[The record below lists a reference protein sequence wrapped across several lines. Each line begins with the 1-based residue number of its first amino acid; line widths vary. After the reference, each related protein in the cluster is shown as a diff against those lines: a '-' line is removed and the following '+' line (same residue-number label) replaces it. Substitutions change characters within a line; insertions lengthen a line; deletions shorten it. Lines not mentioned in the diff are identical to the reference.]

1 MVELNE
7 LFKKEETRYLKE
19 LHKVIGGTS
28 GVGDAGYVV
37 YNAIGAVLDD
47 RRRNPPKPKGFK
59 VTMGCG
65 EEHFIET
72 TQPEIAT
79 VEINGEQ
86 VYPTTESTKPKFSR
100 EFFADLLE
108 QMTGDKWKFQSNTSY
123 VKGNLYEAT
132 MHEGFGK
139 INTPMRKHEDTV
151 ILPWYNDYSGYSVYT
166 RVKK

>member
-7 LFKKEETRYLKE
+7 LFKKEETKYLKE
-19 LHKVIGGTS
+19 LHSVLGRTS

-79 VEINGEQ
+79 VEINGKQ
-86 VYPTTESTKPKFSR
+86 IYPSENISDRKDHETYHEFAKMFSR
-100 EFFADLLE
+100 I
-108 QMTGDKWKFQSNTSY
+108 TGENWKFTGWGGMAYWDN
-123 VKGNLYEAT
+123 
-132 MHEGFGK
+132 EGKDNGK
-139 INTPMRKHEDTV
+139 NDHLSDRFAI
-151 ILPWYNDYSGYSVYT
+151 PWAGIRGKGYS
-166 RVKK
+166 RFKRIL